1 MAQPPTVIVSGGGLR
16 SLTATALTLSE
27 ADPQDIVLVHLHDG
41 RANAGQRAEHMRL
54 QAARYRINRLVD
66 IDLPYLQSTPFVP
79 VNQDGGASPL
89 IRPQTLLVALGQAIR
104 LKAQRLIWPV
114 QINADYPTVARATEE
129 VVLVEQLVKLE
140 QQQTPAIDMPLLDLT
155 DQQMLELAGQL
166 DAPFELAWSC
176 MMAQERPCGVCA
188 ACQHRHA
195 AFESAG
201 MIDPAEKQPALR

>member
-54 QAARYRINRLVD
+54 QAAHYRINRLVD

-114 QINADYPTVARATEE
+114 QINADYPTVARATEA
-129 VVLVEQLVKLE
+129 
-140 QQQTPAIDMPLLDLT
+140 T
-155 DQQMLELAGQL
+155 
-166 DAPFELAWSC
+166 
-176 MMAQERPCGVCA
+176 R
-188 ACQHRHA
+188 
-195 AFESAG
+195 SAG
-201 MIDPAEKQPALR
+201 TKALFRRGPRRRLARTARHRRRAHPARSPCPRPVRGGRA